1 MGSANASSNST
12 STTTPVNL
20 NSVVDSLQEKFQ
32 RQKLGQ
38 IRAGGFRDDNPDG
51 AALSVNS
58 IKDQLRLKTSGGV
71 LDGVEIGQEA
81 RVLSTTQDT
90 LEMSPRAPPSPSP
103 TPPPTATT
111 IS

>member
-1 MGSANASSNST
+1 MGLENEIIINGEVYVRKTANASSTST
-12 STTTPVNL
+12 STTTSVNL

-38 IRAGGFRDDNPDG
+38 MRYRDDIPDG

-58 IKDQLRLKTSGGV
+58 IKNQLRLKTGEGV

-81 RVLSTTQDT
+81 RALSTAQDT
-90 LEMSPRAPPSPSP
+90 SEIA
-103 TPPPTATT
+103 
-111 IS
+111 